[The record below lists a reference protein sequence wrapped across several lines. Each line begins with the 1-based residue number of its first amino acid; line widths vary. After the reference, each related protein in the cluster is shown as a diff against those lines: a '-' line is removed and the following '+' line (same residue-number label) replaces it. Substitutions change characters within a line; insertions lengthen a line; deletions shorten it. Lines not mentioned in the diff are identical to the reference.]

1 MVHFYRFIVAYRSNY
16 DEEKGRFGYFR
27 PSLSEA
33 ERKAI
38 KEKHRQRETLH
49 GKGQAELRQR
59 KYDSHTNAEEW
70 SDLIREEFRGEEEE
84 ENDPNLANA
93 ANTGVTQTRQE
104 NMVVE
109 DTELP
114 RNTTPIS
121 TPETVTEDE
130 NLNRVTPPNT
140 AAPIQSSQD
149 KENEKLKKQ
158 LAEITKQ
165 AESLANLNNQ
175 FRQRN
180 ATLEELTRNK
190 N

>member
-1 MVHFYRFIVAYRSNY
+1 
-16 DEEKGRFGYFR
+16 
-27 PSLSEA
+27 
-33 ERKAI
+33 
-38 KEKHRQRETLH
+38 
-49 GKGQAELRQR
+49 
-59 KYDSHTNAEEW
+59 
-70 SDLIREEFRGEEEE
+70 
-84 ENDPNLANA
+84 
-93 ANTGVTQTRQE
+93 
-104 NMVVE
+104 MVVE
-109 DTELP
+109 DTEMP
-114 RNTTPIS
+114 RNTTPTR

-140 AAPIQSSQD
+140 EAPIQSSQD